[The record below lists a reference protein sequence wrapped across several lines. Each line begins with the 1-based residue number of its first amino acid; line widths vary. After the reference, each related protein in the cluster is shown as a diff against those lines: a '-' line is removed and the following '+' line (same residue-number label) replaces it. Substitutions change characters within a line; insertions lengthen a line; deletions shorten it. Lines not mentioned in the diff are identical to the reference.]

1 MCCFFAVLVT
11 AGPRLAGII
20 WWLFQP
26 LRWSLAFSSVIWP
39 ILGLIFLPW
48 TTLFYMI
55 VFPGGVVGLDWLWIV
70 LGVVADV
77 TSHAGGAARRRDLSY
92 YPGNLP

>member
-1 MCCFFAVLVT
+1 MCCFFAVLFT

-26 LRWSLAFSSVIWP
+26 VRWDQAFDSVIWP

-55 VFPGGVVGLDWLWIV
+55 VFPGGVIGIDWLWIV

-77 TSHAGGAARRRDLSY
+77 ASHAGGATRRRDLSY

>member
-1 MCCFFAVLVT
+1 MCCFFAVLLT

-26 LRWSLAFSSVIWP
+26 ARWSLAFSSVVWP

-55 VFPGGVVGLDWLWIV
+55 VFPGGVVGFEWLWIV

-77 TSHAGGAARRRDLSY
+77 ASHAGGATRRRDLSY